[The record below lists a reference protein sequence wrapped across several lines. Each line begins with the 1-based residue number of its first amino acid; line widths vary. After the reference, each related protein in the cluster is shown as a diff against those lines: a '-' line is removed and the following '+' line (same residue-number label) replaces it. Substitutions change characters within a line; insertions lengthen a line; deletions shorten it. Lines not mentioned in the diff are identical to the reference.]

1 MRTTRAATHR
11 RSKSD
16 AGFTLIEVVVAF
28 AIAAGTIV
36 LGVSL
41 YRIVGVATQSG
52 RTAERDWVTEQFLR
66 GQVEAADANSMIR
79 FALGRERARE
89 FGFVTRRS
97 AQWGAS
103 GPPVLAIWRY
113 DSDDASLRY
122 HEAQIA
128 PWWPEDRPPADL
140 DYEEMA
146 VRTHPNVWDGR
157 IFSDIDS
164 LQFGYWDERTRNWTQ
179 ESPDPSHL
187 AAIVR
192 MSVRH
197 VDGSERTFVFATNEA
212 SSFSSRSGSSPGAR

>member
-1 MRTTRAATHR
+1 MRTR
-11 RSKSD
+11 RTAPDRPSTSE
-16 AGFTLIEVVVAF
+16 AGFTLIEVVIAF

-66 GQVEAADANSMIR
+66 GQVEAADAGSMIR

-113 DSDDASLRY
+113 DSDDATLRY
-122 HEAQIA
+122 HEAQVA

-146 VRTHPNVWDGR
+146 VRTHPNVWDGQ
-157 IFSDIDS
+157 IFSDIAS
-164 LQFGYWDERTRNWTQ
+164 LQFGYWDERTKNWTP

-187 AAIVR
+187 APIVR
-192 MSVRH
+192 LAVVH
-197 VDGSERTFVFATNEA
+197 VDGSERTFVFATSEA
-212 SSFSSRSGSSPGAR
+212 SSFSSHSGSSQGAQ